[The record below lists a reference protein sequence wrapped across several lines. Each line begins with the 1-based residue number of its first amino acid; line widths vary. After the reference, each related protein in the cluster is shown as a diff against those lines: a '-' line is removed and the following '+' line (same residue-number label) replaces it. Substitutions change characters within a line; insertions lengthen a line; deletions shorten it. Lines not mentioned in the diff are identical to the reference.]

1 VEEALAMLIDD
12 RIAPPRAGEDE
23 VEHLEEALY
32 RHSTIKVYVA
42 AMMELYQSQLEATAF
57 QIHRQ
62 MLLPPLFRSGSSCG
76 TAFPRRITRIKGL
89 GGTLEGI
96 PQRSSKR
103 CRKSCS

>member
-42 AMMELYQSQLEATAF
+42 AMMELYQVQVSA
-57 QIHRQ
+57 
-62 MLLPPLFRSGSSCG
+62 GSNR
-76 TAFPRRITRIKGL
+76 FPN
-89 GGTLEGI
+89 
-96 PQRSSKR
+96 PQTDAVAALI
-103 CRKSCS
+103 